1 MTLSLLWPF
10 RLSELK
16 LNDTFAHILKINIY
30 RYDLGIVLSV
40 YYLLPME
47 KLSIWISIHT
57 TEKYFFHKETN
68 SLFWKTP
75 STVKSANAVISTK

>member
-1 MTLSLLWPF
+1 MMTLSLLWPF

-68 SLFWKTP
+68 FHYFGKLQQ
-75 STVKSANAVISTK
+75 